1 MDTTDISFN
10 IRVQGRVQGVGYR
23 RFAQRVAAE
32 CKIKG
37 WARNLYNGEVE
48 IFAQGTTEDLE
59 TYIGRLRKG
68 PLMAR
73 VENVMTKKMKNE
85 KHDGFIILPDGAAE

>member
-1 MDTTDISFN
+1 MSEEALN

-23 RFAQRVAAE
+23 RFAQRMAFE

-59 TYIGRLRKG
+59 NYIGLLKKG

-73 VENVMTKKMKNE
+73 VEKVTTKKTENGN
-85 KHDGFIILPDGAAE
+85 HDDFAILPDGAAE